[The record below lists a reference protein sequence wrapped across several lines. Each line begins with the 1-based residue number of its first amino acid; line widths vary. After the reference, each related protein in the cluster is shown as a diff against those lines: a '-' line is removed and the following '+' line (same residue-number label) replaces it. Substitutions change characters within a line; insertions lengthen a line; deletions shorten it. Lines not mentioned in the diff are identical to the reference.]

1 MSKLIKIILI
11 AAFLFVVVF
20 LIVNQFI
27 LNKNLSNL
35 KEQKLQINIQQENQ
49 EEVVSKEDAG
59 DEKKYLSQNCMG
71 VIEGSL
77 MFPSEK
83 IPSGMYVCARN
94 IKTMQEY
101 CSDQNIE
108 SDKFKYK
115 MGYRLEVPSGQYVIA
130 GVYPQGLGSGQ
141 IDKAMEFKYT
151 KCNGDNCH
159 NDSLLVF
166 DVGCGKTSENI
177 NLFDGWRIDFFR
189 RFFTKSEQQRLL
201 DIENT
206 K

>member
-1 MSKLIKIILI
+1 MSKLIKIILSVV
-11 AAFLFVVVF
+11 FLLVVVF

-35 KEQKLQINIQQENQ
+35 KEQKLQINTQQEQQ
-49 EEVVSKEDAG
+49 EDVVSKESVG
-59 DEKKYLSQNCMG
+59 DEKKYLPQNCMG
-71 VIEGSL
+71 IIEGSL

-94 IKTMQEY
+94 IKTGYEY

-108 SDKFKYK
+108 SDKFIYK
-115 MGYRLEVPSGQYVIA
+115 KGYRLEVPSGQYVVA
-130 GVYPQGLGSGQ
+130 SVYPQGLGAGQ

-151 KCNGDNCH
+151 GCSGSDCRNEP
-159 NDSLLVF
+159 LLVF
-166 DVGCGKTSENI
+166 SVECNKTIENI

-189 RFFTKSEQQRLL
+189 KFFSTSEQKRLL
-201 DIENT
+201 DIENN
-206 K
+206 